1 MKVIGMREKHP
12 IPLLLPVTDLYIEVL
27 DGAIQKKQKNC
38 QYYETKKIEKNPFEN
53 D

>member
-1 MKVIGMREKHP
+1 
-12 IPLLLPVTDLYIEVL
+12 L

-53 D
+53 DWKITQKPWNKIDT